1 MDHGEEV
8 PAVIDFAAGAFCEGD
23 GTEAIKPACRGWL
36 LATAH
41 HRVRHTR

>member
-23 GTEAIKPACRGWL
+23 GTEAMMQAWKIKTMKDIIGL
-36 LATAH
+36 
-41 HRVRHTR
+41 